1 MRIEQQINERKQAMQ
16 LRHLEALR
24 AYIKAGERCN
34 MRYDP
39 SLHVVHAG
47 PTTLSVEIDRE
58 EFLRFLPPH
67 F

>member
-1 MRIEQQINERKQAMQ
+1 M
-16 LRHLEALR
+16 H
-24 AYIKAGERCN
+24 